1 MYVKTQFKW
10 RALFLVLAAMLF
22 SSMSAIQA
30 QSKSVSGTVK
40 DPSGEALPGVSV
52 MAMGTKASVITDANG
67 NFAINA
73 GPTDNIRFSFI
84 GYVNQ
89 VVPVNNQ
96 TKINV
101 ILQESSVNLN
111 EVVAIGYGT
120 VKKRDITG
128 AVATIS
134 GKSIA
139 AIPVANASQALQG
152 RLAGVNVITQDGRP
166 DASVSIRVRGG
177 GSISQSNE
185 PLYVVDGFP
194 VSSISDI
201 PGDQI
206 ESIDVLKDASSTAI
220 YGARGA
226 NGVIIVTTKR
236 PKSGQTLVNYSGYG
250 KFNKPTKYI
259 ETMDAYNYIAYNWAY
274 AKAIS
279 EGYASGWA
287 KLWAI
292 GGELKADGTAND
304 AGIDYYKDVSAT
316 NFDKQMYGESF
327 SQSHNVNISG
337 GTEQTKINFALN
349 SMDDSGMKINSYY
362 KRYNASLSLE
372 HKLAKNL
379 VFNIDSRYAHI
390 DKVGNEST
398 TNGKGSILSSA
409 YQFRP
414 IATDQVLGVLDDKIN
429 TAIGMYDNILQDR
442 YNPVERTEDYV
453 PHNLNRSLRT
463 NSSLSW
469 NVFKGFTARSEIGL
483 NTYWN
488 KSKTWSGPFYL
499 NYFDPATGIQT
510 AGGDASMTASEGW
523 SSRWVNT
530 LNYDVQGLGKDH
542 SLNIMVG
549 QEMSNSSGESIT
561 INGTMFP
568 ITFDSERAFAMMNMY
583 RANKIEPVS
592 ATAATFSE
600 YKSLSS
606 SEDTPGRM
614 LSYFGRFNYSLLDKY
629 LLTGTFRADGSSR
642 FAPAH
647 RWGFFPAAAFAWRA
661 SEEDFLKDVDM
672 LDNLKVRLSY
682 GSVGNDG
689 ISAKLWK
696 MDWKSGGNAGYSINE
711 SAQPYYL
718 PLNDYMTNP
727 NLKWETT
734 ITRNLGV
741 DFGFFNNRIYGT
753 IETYWNSTRDLLAK
767 TSISQITGFSYIIEN
782 VGSTSNKGLEISLG
796 ADFVR
801 SKDFNLSANFNINM
815 NRGKVE
821 ELANGVNG
829 LYKSQWGSSMTQP
842 NDGDYQFVVGRPV
855 GLVRGYTVDPKDP
868 YYKTSD
874 FDYDATTKVYT
885 LKDGVADIA
894 TGIIGTVYGTTGK
907 VAPGQTAYP
916 GVMKLQDVNGDSIVN
931 TKDVGIIGDMNAV
944 HTGGMTINGNYKN
957 LDFSLGFNWSYGN
970 QIYNANYLAGFYGSK
985 EDGLYKNRYAELNNS
1000 YRIFDIQANALVRV
1014 DDPAALDALNANAT
1028 TYLPYHENPVCN
1040 TLGIQDGSYL
1050 RLNTVTL
1057 GYTLPKNITE
1067 TIGINKVRL
1076 YGTIY
1081 NALTFTSYKGLDP
1094 EVNSNTNL
1102 NSAEYPTI
1110 GLDWGSYPRARSFT
1124 FGVNVEF

>member
-1 MYVKTQFKW
+1 MYVKTQKNW
-10 RALFLVLAAMLF
+10 RALLLVIAALLF
-22 SSMSAIQA
+22 SSMSVLQA
-30 QSKSVSGTVK
+30 QSKSVSGTVS
-40 DPSGEALPGVSV
+40 DPSGEPLVGVSV
-52 MAMGTKASVITDANG
+52 MALGTKASVITDITG
-67 NFAINA
+67 KFALNA
-73 GPTDNIRFSFI
+73 GPNDVIRVSFI
-84 GYVNQ
+84 GYITQN
-89 VVPVNNQ
+89 VPVNNQ
-96 TKINV
+96 SKIAIV
-101 ILQESSVNLN
+101 LQESTVNLE

-120 VKKRDITG
+120 VKKRDVTG
-128 AVATIS
+128 AVASIS
-134 GKSIA
+134 GKNIT
-139 AIPVANASQALQG
+139 AIPVANAAQALQG
-152 RLAGVNVITQDGRP
+152 RLAGVNVVSQDGRP
-166 DASVSIRVRGG
+166 DASISIRVRGG

-194 VSSISDI
+194 VGSISDI

-226 NGVIIVTTKR
+226 NGVIMVTTKR
-236 PKSGQTLVNYSGYG
+236 PKSGKTKVTYNGYG
-250 KFNKPTKYI
+250 KFNEPTKYI
-259 ETMDAYNYIAYNWAY
+259 ETMNAYDYIAYNWGY

-279 EGYASGWA
+279 DTYATAWA

-292 GGELKADGTAND
+292 GGELKADGSSND
-304 AGIDYYKDVSAT
+304 AGIDYYKNVAAT

-327 SQSHNVNISG
+327 SQSHNVNVSG
-337 GTEQTKINFALN
+337 GSEQTKLNFALN
-349 SMDDSGMKINSYY
+349 SIDDTGMKINSYY

-372 HKLAKNL
+372 HKIADNVL
-379 VFNIDSRYAHI
+379 FNFDSRYAQV
-390 DKVGNEST
+390 DKVGNEGT

-414 IATDQVLGVLDDKIN
+414 IATADVLGVLDDSKN
-429 TAIGMYDNILQDR
+429 TSLGMYDNILQDR
-442 YNPVERTEDYV
+442 YNPVERTKDYV

-463 NSSLSW
+463 NASLAW
-469 NVFKGFTARSEIGL
+469 KVFKGLSLRSEIGL
-483 NTYWN
+483 TTYWN
-488 KSKTWSGPFYL
+488 KSKTWSGPVYM
-499 NYFDPATGIQT
+499 NYFDNAGLQT
-510 AGGDASMTASEGW
+510 YGGDASMSASEGW
-523 SSRWVNT
+523 NTRWANT
-530 LNYDVQGLGKDH
+530 LNYEVQGLGKNH
-542 SLNIMVG
+542 SLNFLLG
-549 QEMSNSSGESIT
+549 QEMSNSGGESMT
-561 INGTMFP
+561 ISGSMFP
-568 ITFDSERAFAMMNMY
+568 VTFTAERAFAMMNMY
-583 RANKIEPVS
+583 RTNVITPVS
-592 ATAATFSE
+592 TTAATFSE

-606 SEDTPGRM
+606 SVEQPGRL
-614 LSYFGRFNYSLLDKY
+614 LSYFGRFNYTLLDKY
-629 LLTGTFRADGSSR
+629 LFTGTFRADGSSR
-642 FAPAH
+642 FAPSH
-647 RWGFFPAAAFAWRA
+647 RWGYFPAGAFAWRA
-661 SEEDFLKDVDM
+661 SEEDFLKDISW

-682 GSVGNDG
+682 GTVGNDA
-689 ISAKLWK
+689 ISSRLWK
-696 MDWKSGGNAGYSINE
+696 MDWKSGGNSGYSINE
-711 SAQPYYL
+711 SVQPYYL
-718 PLNDYMTNP
+718 PASETMTNP

-753 IETYWNSTRDLLAK
+753 VETYWNTTKDLLVRTAL
-767 TSISQITGFSYIIEN
+767 SPITGFNFIYDN
-782 VGSTSNKGLEISLG
+782 VGSTSNKGVEVSLG
-796 ADFVR
+796 ADIVR

-821 ELANGVNG
+821 QLDKGVLG

-842 NDGDYQFVVGRPV
+842 NDGDYQLIEGRPV
-855 GLVRGYTVDPKDP
+855 GLVRGYTVNPKDP

-885 LKDGVADIA
+885 LKPGVADIA

-916 GVMKLQDVNGDSIVN
+916 GVMKLQDINGDSIVN
-931 TKDVGIIGDMNAV
+931 TKDIGIIGDMNPV
-944 HTGGMTINGNYKN
+944 HTGGMNISGNYKS
-957 LDFSLGFNWSYGN
+957 LDFSFGFNWSYGN

-1000 YRIFDIQANALVRV
+1000 YRIFDIQNNQLVRV
-1014 DDPAALDALNANAT
+1014 EEPAALDALNVNAT

-1057 GYTLPKNITE
+1057 GYSLPKSVTGA
-1067 TIGINKVRL
+1067 IGIEKVRL

-1094 EVNSNTNL
+1094 EVNTNTSL

-1110 GLDWGSYPRARSFT
+1110 GLDWGSYPRARSFV

>member
-1 MYVKTQFKW
+1 MYVKTQIKW

-30 QSKSVSGTVK
+30 QSRSVSGTVK

-101 ILQESSVNLN
+101 VLQESSVNLN

-128 AVATIS
+128 AVASIS

-152 RLAGVNVITQDGRP
+152 RLAGVNVVTQDGRP

-194 VSSISDI
+194 VTSISDI

-236 PKSGQTLVNYSGYG
+236 PKSGKTMVTYSGYG
-250 KFNKPTKYI
+250 KFNQPTKYM
-259 ETMDAYNYIAYNWAY
+259 ETMDAYDYIAYNWGY

-279 EGYASGWA
+279 DTYATAWA

-292 GGELKADGTAND
+292 GGELKADGTTND
-304 AGIDYYKDVSAT
+304 AGIDYYKNVAAT
-316 NFDKQMYGESF
+316 SFDRQMYGESF
-327 SQSHNVNISG
+327 TQSHNVNVSG
-337 GTEQTKINFALN
+337 GTEQTKINFGLN
-349 SMDDSGMKINSYY
+349 SIDDSGMKINSYY
-362 KRYNASLSLE
+362 KRYNASLALE
-372 HKLAKNL
+372 HKLADNM
-379 VFNIDSRYAHI
+379 VFNIDSRYTQV

-414 IATDQVLGVLDDKIN
+414 IATTDVLGILDDTRN
-429 TAIGMYDNILQDR
+429 TSLGMYDNILQDR
-442 YNPVERTEDYV
+442 YNPVERTKDYI
-453 PHNLNRSLRT
+453 PNNLNRNLRT
-463 NSSLSW
+463 NASLAW
-469 NVFKGFTARSEIGL
+469 TIVKGLTARSEIGL
-483 NTYWN
+483 TTFWN
-488 KSKTWSGPFYL
+488 KSKTWSGPVYM
-499 NYFDPATGIQT
+499 NYFDNAGIQT
-510 AGGDASMTASEGW
+510 YGGDASMSASEGW
-523 SSRWVNT
+523 NSRWANT
-530 LNYDVQGLGKDH
+530 LNWDVQGLGKDH

-549 QEMSNSSGESIT
+549 QEMSNSGGESMT
-561 INGTMFP
+561 ISGTMFP
-568 ITFDSERAFAMMNMY
+568 VTFNSERAFGMMNMY
-583 RANKIEPVS
+583 RSNVITPVS
-592 ATAATFSE
+592 ATAATFTE
-600 YKSLSS
+600 YKSFSNS
-606 SEDTPGRM
+606 MDTPSKL
-614 LSYFGRFNYSLLDKY
+614 LSYFGRFNYTLMDKY
-629 LLTGTFRADGSSR
+629 LFTGTFRADGSSR
-642 FAPAH
+642 FAPNH
-647 RWGFFPAAAFAWRA
+647 QWGFFPAGAFAWRA
-661 SEEDFLKDVDM
+661 SEEDFLKDIDW
-672 LDNLKVRLSY
+672 LDNLKVRASY
-682 GSVGNDG
+682 GTVGNDG
-689 ISAKLWK
+689 IGAKMWK
-696 MDWKSGGNAGYSINE
+696 MDWKSGGNSGYSINE
-711 SAQPYYL
+711 ALQPFYL
-718 PLNDYMTNP
+718 PLNETMSNP
-727 NLKWETT
+727 NLVWETT
-734 ITRNLGV
+734 ITRNLGL
-741 DFGFFNNRIYGT
+741 DFGFLNNRIYGT
-753 IETYWNSTRDLLAK
+753 IEAYWNSTKDLLVK
-767 TSISQITGFSYIIEN
+767 TSLPQHTGFSYIMDNI
-782 VGSTSNKGLEISLG
+782 GSTSNKGLEISLNG
-796 ADFVR
+796 DIVR
-801 SKDFNLSANFNINM
+801 SKDFNLSASFNINM

-821 ELANGVNG
+821 ELADGVSG

-855 GLVRGYTVDPKDP
+855 GLVRGYTVDPKDS

-885 LKDGVADIA
+885 LKEGVADIA

-931 TKDVGIIGDMNAV
+931 NKDIGIIGDMNPV
-944 HTGGMTINGNYKN
+944 HTGGMTISGNYKS

-970 QIYNANYLAGFYGSK
+970 QVYNANYLAAFYGSK
-985 EDGLYKNRYAELNNS
+985 EDGLYKNRYAELNGS
-1000 YRIFDIQANALVRV
+1000 YRIFDIQNNQLVRV
-1014 DDPAALDALNANAT
+1014 EDPAALDALNANAT
-1028 TYLPYHENPVCN
+1028 TFLPYHENPVCS

-1057 GYTLPKNITE
+1057 GYTLPKNVTGL
-1067 TIGINKVRL
+1067 IGIEKVRL

-1081 NALTFTSYKGLDP
+1081 NALTLTSYKGLDP
-1094 EVNSNTNL
+1094 EVNSNTGL

-1110 GLDWGSYPRARSFT
+1110 GLDWGTYPRARSFT
-1124 FGVNVEF
+1124 VGVNVEF